1 MDEKTLPPEVGVLE
15 RAIDHTK
22 GCYTGQEVIVRIRDR
37 GHVNKHLRLLDLG
50 DIPAPRRGAEL
61 LASDGSGKVVGNL
74 TSVVQSPRAHSVVA
88 LGYVRRGVSTVLL
101 GDRSVVVDEIK
112 D

>member
-1 MDEKTLPPEVGVLE
+1 M
-15 RAIDHTK
+15 
-22 GCYTGQEVIVRIRDR
+22 
-37 GHVNKHLRLLDLG
+37 NKHLRLLDLG
-50 DIPAPRRGAEL
+50 DIPTPRRGAEL
-61 LASDGSGKVVGNL
+61 LASDGSGKVVGTL

-101 GDRSVVVDEIK
+101 DDRSVVVDEIK